1 MQKDI
6 LSSFF
11 QKTMPGFTPR
21 AETFLKSASAGDLQ
35 RLDFRY
41 IFTVN
46 GMVEISHLIEDTII
60 STPGVAET
68 HVSFQ
73 YFSRIAAQGER
84 YKKVAEA
91 SSGLWLYGVPDKPLP
106 DLSRTTG
113 IDTTGTPL
121 ENYWFVI
128 GYGAGF
134 SMTLLAEEVVH
145 DDPEM
150 SGQSRLYEGFY
161 TFDPD
166 MAYKLL
172 VVLHQLFPGRVSEP
186 TMPELF

>member
-11 QKTMPGFTPR
+11 QKNMPGFAPR
-21 AETFLKSASAGDLQ
+21 AEAFLQSASAADLQ
-35 RLDFRY
+35 KLNFRY

-46 GMVEISHLIEDTII
+46 GMIEISHLIEDTII
-60 STPGVAET
+60 HTPGVAET

-73 YFSRIAAQGER
+73 YFSRIAAQQSR
-84 YKKVAEA
+84 YVQVAEA
-91 SSGLWLYGVPDKPLP
+91 SQGLWLYGVPDVQLP
-106 DLSRTTG
+106 NFARVTG
-113 IDTTGTPL
+113 VDTTGTPL

-145 DDPEM
+145 GEPEM
-150 SGQSRLYEGFY
+150 TGQPRLYEGFY
-161 TFDPD
+161 TFDSNT
-166 MAYKLL
+166 AYKLL
-172 VVLHQLFPGRVSEP
+172 MVLHHMFPAQMPEP